1 MRFDIKF
8 PVMARVTR
16 KDAKG
21 EHRMLVSH
29 VHVEDVAEVSLG
41 ETEVAVP
48 PIEQIGPGGEKR
60 ILGELRL
67 HDDRLYRYL
76 GKPGNQDASSRMPD
90 MFGKAFSRAGS
101 KATDFVASSNPGYDA
116 FANVFPLS
124 RPVHHLYED
133 RLAALSMDGSD
144 SRNRTWPKTSYWIG
158 NDKNET
164 ALLAEALGHTQ
175 SVNAEDLEE
184 SFAMHREQA
193 GRLLV
198 IDGGVWFETRP
209 PCIEVDTRWAEYK
222 ASQSTVF
229 LRYRYMPETMEQLP
243 TSIFFPV
250 SAAKQAEDLAR
261 NLCRRFRMEGV
272 VPLKHGFET
281 CDHPTFDFDSNEDI
295 VMRTGQAL
303 ASNILKHAVQRPD
316 KVKHL
321 DAGWLA
327 RIADM
332 FHWHNHII
340 GRDVDYAPDL
350 PELVDQF
357 LSLAPVKSRG
367 MDVLNMHQLKKT
379 LPLVLEMMDDLPISL
394 HGLASTP
401 SNAR

>member
-1 MRFDIKF
+1 MRFGIRF

-21 EHRMLVSH
+21 EYRMLVSH
-29 VHVEDVAEVSLG
+29 VHVEDVPEVSTG

-48 PIEQIGPGGEKR
+48 PVEQVGPRGEKR
-60 ILGELRL
+60 ALNELRL

-76 GKPGNQDASSRMPD
+76 GKSGDRDASSRMPD

-116 FANVFPLS
+116 FANAFPLS
-124 RPVHHLYED
+124 RPVHHLFED

-164 ALLAEALGHTQ
+164 TLLEQALDHIL
-175 SVNAEDLEE
+175 SVNADDLEE
-184 SFAMHREQA
+184 SFAMHRAQA

-198 IDGGVWFETRP
+198 IDGGVWYETRP

-229 LRYRYMPETMEQLP
+229 LRYRYMPETMEQQP
-243 TSIFFPV
+243 TSIFFPI
-250 SAAKQAEDLAR
+250 SAAEQAGDLAHR
-261 NLCRRFRMEGV
+261 LCKRFRMEGV
-272 VPLKHGFET
+272 SPLRHGFET
-281 CDHPTFDFDSNEDI
+281 SDHPSFDFDSNEDI
-295 VMRTGQAL
+295 VTRTGQAL
-303 ASNILKHAVQRPD
+303 ASNVLKHAVQRPD
-316 KVKHL
+316 KVKHV
-321 DAGWLA
+321 DAGWIA
-327 RIADM
+327 RISDM
-332 FHWHNHII
+332 LHWHNHLI
-340 GRDVDYAPDL
+340 GRDVDYAAEL
-350 PELVDQF
+350 PGLVDQF

-367 MDVLNMHQLKKT
+367 MDTLNMQQLKKT
-379 LPLVLEMMDDLPISL
+379 LPLVVEMMDDLPISL

-401 SNAR
+401 SNTR